1 MSDLFLY
8 QAIRWLHAEKDEIER
23 VISILE
29 GVRRVRPVGGPG
41 RKSMSDAE
49 RMEGSV
55 RMRK

>member
-1 MSDLFLY
+1 MSNLFLY
-8 QAIRWLHAEKDEIER
+8 QAIQWLYAEKDEIER

-29 GVRRVRPVGGPG
+29 GVRPVGGPG

-55 RMRK
+55 RMRN